1 MTGARTRA
9 LGAGLAGGLVAGAS
23 LGAAEALAA
32 WVHAHAP
39 GELPALGWALVAYG
53 AVGAGLGLGA
63 GVIAAVLGTDGFA
76 LALAGVGASLA
87 FAVARFRVVRD
98 VFLEQVPRGP
108 LALIVQ
114 LGALIAVA
122 AIAFALWRAL
132 RGADARR
139 AALTHPGVAAVVVA
153 LLAAAWAGGA
163 QLGPAPAPA
172 PLPRRA
178 AAPGG
183 APNVVLIM
191 VDTLRADHLS
201 CYGSTAVK
209 TPHIDALAADGTRWA
224 NAFAQASWTRPSVAT
239 ILTGLY
245 PSSHGAVHK
254 ADRLPERVDTLAE
267 RLRAIGYRT
276 VGFADNANISQAF
289 NFQQGFD
296 EYRYLEPDFFFGA
309 SEPASQLALYSG
321 LRLVRE
327 RFLAHSVDVHQYY
340 QPAEVVTA
348 EVRRWLD
355 RGAGEQ
361 PFFLF
366 VHYMDPHDPY
376 FAHPFNGEGYA
387 RVAHPNPPP
396 ALAERLHRLYEGEVA
411 YLDEHLGVLFD
422 DLRRRGLYGRT
433 LVVLTADHGEEFH
446 EHGGWWHGTTLYDE
460 QIHVPLIVKPPGA
473 HGPGPTGGAGP
484 IGGAGRV
491 FEELATS
498 LDIAPTILAAAG
510 LTVPKTL
517 PGHALPLDGGAA
529 PARESTFAEEDLEGN
544 VLQAVRTR
552 EWKLITANEG
562 NPRGLAPEELYDLPH
577 DPGERQNV
585 VASAPG
591 DAADRMR
598 AALGRSVLEARQHGG
613 ASEQAGVDAA
623 TRARLKALGYIQE

>member
-1 MTGARTRA
+1 MTNARTRA
-9 LGAGLAGGLVAGAS
+9 LGAGLAGGLVAGAAV
-23 LGAAEALAA
+23 GAAEALAV
-32 WVHAHAP
+32 WGHAHGP
-39 GELPALGWALVAYG
+39 GELPALGWALAAYG
-53 AVGAGLGLGA
+53 TVGAGLGLGG
-63 GVIAAVLGTDGFA
+63 GVLAAVVGTDGFG
-76 LALAGVGASLA
+76 LALAGVGTALA
-87 FAVARFRVVRD
+87 FAVARFRVIRD
-98 VFLEQVPRGP
+98 VLLEQVPRGLVP
-108 LALIVQ
+108 LVVQVGALALA
-114 LGALIAVA
+114 ALAAVL
-122 AIAFALWRAL
+122 LWRAL
-132 RGADARR
+132 RGADERR
-139 AALTHPGVAAVVVA
+139 AALTRPGAAALVVA
-153 LLAAAWAGGA
+153 LLVAAWAGGTSTIPA
-163 QLGPAPAPA
+163 PGPAPAP
-172 PLPRRA
+172 PRA
-178 AAPGG
+178 AAPAG
-183 APNVVLIM
+183 APNVVLVM

-201 CYGSTAVK
+201 CYGSTAVR
-209 TPHIDALAADGTRWA
+209 TPHIDALAADGMRWA
-224 NAFAQASWTRPSVAT
+224 NTFAQASWTRPSVAT

-254 ADRLPERVDTLAE
+254 ADRLPDRVDTLAE
-267 RLRAIGYRT
+267 VLGRAGYHT
-276 VGFADNANISQAF
+276 VGFADNANVSQAF

-296 EYRYLEPDFFFGA
+296 EYHYLAPDFFFAA
-309 SEPASQLALYSG
+309 SEPAAQLALYSG

-327 RFLAHSVDVHQYY
+327 RFLAHYVDVHHYY

-355 RGAGEQ
+355 RGARDE

-366 VHYMDPHDPY
+366 AHYMDPHDPY

-473 HGPGPTGGAGP
+473 HGPGPA
-484 IGGAGRV
+484 GGAGRV
-491 FEELATS
+491 LDELATS

-510 LTVPKTL
+510 LKVPKTL

-623 TRARLKALGYIQE
+623 TRARLKSLGYIQE

>member
-1 MTGARTRA
+1 VTGARTRA
-9 LGAGLAGGLVAGAS
+9 LGAGVAGGLVAGAAV
-23 LGAAEALAA
+23 GAAEALAA
-32 WVHAHAP
+32 WVHLHGP

-53 AVGAGLGLGA
+53 AVGAVHGLSF
-63 GVIAAVLGTDGFA
+63 GVIAALLGTDGFA
-76 LALAGVGASLA
+76 LAFAGEAAALA
-87 FAVARFRVVRD
+87 FLVARFRIIRD

-108 LALIVQ
+108 LPLLVQ
-114 LGALIAVA
+114 VGALIAVA
-122 AIAFALWRAL
+122 AIAFAVWRAL
-132 RGADARR
+132 RGADERR
-139 AALTHPGVAAVVVA
+139 SPLTRPGIAAVVLA

-163 QLGPAPAPA
+163 QLAHAPAPA
-172 PLPRRA
+172 PSPPRA
-178 AAPGG
+178 AAPAG

-201 CYGSTAVK
+201 CYGSAAVK
-209 TPHIDALAADGTRWA
+209 TPHIDTLAADGLRWV
-224 NAFAQASWTRPSVAT
+224 NTFSQASWTRPSVAT

-254 ADRLPERVDTLAE
+254 ADRLPDRVDTLAE
-267 RLRAIGYRT
+267 VLGRAGYHT
-276 VGFADNANISQAF
+276 VGFADNANVSQAF

-296 EYRYLEPDFFFGA
+296 EYHYLAPDFFFAA
-309 SEPASQLALYSG
+309 SEPAAQLALYSG

-327 RFLAHSVDVHQYY
+327 RFLAHYVDVHHYY

-355 RGAGEQ
+355 RGARDE

-366 VHYMDPHDPY
+366 AHYMDPHDPY

-422 DLRRRGLYGRT
+422 DLRRRGLYDRT

-473 HGPGPTGGAGP
+473 HAL
-484 IGGAGRV
+484 ARLRD
-491 FEELATS
+491 ELATS
-498 LDIAPTILAAAG
+498 LDIAPTIVAAAH
-510 LTVPKTL
+510 LKPPAVMQ
-517 PGHALPLDGGAA
+517 GHALPLDAGPA

-552 EWKLITANEG
+552 AWKLVSANPG
-562 NPRGLAPEELYDLPH
+562 NPRGLAPEELYDLPR
-577 DPGERQNV
+577 DPGEQRNV
-585 VASAPG
+585 VAPAETEK
-591 DAADRMR
+591 MR
-598 AALGRSVLEARQHGG
+598 AALGRSVLEAREHGG
-613 ASEQAGVDAA
+613 ASEQIGVDAA
-623 TRARLKALGYIQE
+623 TKARLKALGYTQE

>member
-1 MTGARTRA
+1 
-9 LGAGLAGGLVAGAS
+9 
-23 LGAAEALAA
+23 
-32 WVHAHAP
+32 
-39 GELPALGWALVAYG
+39 
-53 AVGAGLGLGA
+53 
-63 GVIAAVLGTDGFA
+63 
-76 LALAGVGASLA
+76 
-87 FAVARFRVVRD
+87 
-98 VFLEQVPRGP
+98 
-108 LALIVQ
+108 
-114 LGALIAVA
+114 
-122 AIAFALWRAL
+122 
-132 RGADARR
+132 
-139 AALTHPGVAAVVVA
+139 
-153 LLAAAWAGGA
+153 
-163 QLGPAPAPA
+163 
-172 PLPRRA
+172 LPRRA

-276 VGFADNANISQAF
+276 VGFADNANISRAF

-327 RFLAHSVDVHQYY
+327 RFLAHYVDV
-340 QPAEVVTA
+340 
-348 EVRRWLD
+348 
-355 RGAGEQ
+355 
-361 PFFLF
+361 
-366 VHYMDPHDPY
+366 
-376 FAHPFNGEGYA
+376 
-387 RVAHPNPPP
+387 
-396 ALAERLHRLYEGEVA
+396 
-411 YLDEHLGVLFD
+411 HLGVLFD
-422 DLRRRGLYGRT
+422 DFRRRGLYDQT

-473 HGPGPTGGAGP
+473 HGPGPA
-484 IGGAGRV
+484 GGAGRV
-491 FEELATS
+491 LDELATS

-510 LTVPKTL
+510 LKVPKTL

-544 VLQAVRTR
+544 V
-552 EWKLITANEG
+552 
-562 NPRGLAPEELYDLPH
+562 
-577 DPGERQNV
+577 
-585 VASAPG
+585 
-591 DAADRMR
+591 
-598 AALGRSVLEARQHGG
+598 
-613 ASEQAGVDAA
+613 
-623 TRARLKALGYIQE
+623 

>member
-9 LGAGLAGGLVAGAS
+9 LGAGVAGGLVAGAAV
-23 LGAAEALAA
+23 GAAEALAA
-32 WVHAHAP
+32 WVHLHGP

-53 AVGAGLGLGA
+53 AAGAGLGLGA
-63 GVIAAVLGTDGFA
+63 GMVAALAGGDGFG
-76 LALAGVGASLA
+76 LALAGVGTALA
-87 FAVARFRVVRD
+87 YAVARFRIIRD
-98 VFLEQVPRGP
+98 LFLEQVPHGLVP
-108 LALIVQ
+108 LAVQ
-114 LGALIAVA
+114 VGALAVVALGAVL
-122 AIAFALWRAL
+122 LWRAL
-132 RGADARR
+132 RGADERR
-139 AALTHPGVAAVVVA
+139 AALTRPGIAAVVVA

-163 QLGPAPAPA
+163 QLKPPPAPA
-172 PLPRRA
+172 PLPPRA
-178 AAPGG
+178 APPAG

-209 TPHIDALAADGTRWA
+209 TPHIDALAADGLRWTS
-224 NAFAQASWTRPSVAT
+224 AFSQASWTRPSVAT

-254 ADRLPERVDTLAE
+254 ADRLPDRVDTLAE
-267 RLRAIGYRT
+267 VLGRAGYHT
-276 VGFADNANISQAF
+276 VGFADNANVSQAF

-296 EYRYLEPDFFFGA
+296 EYHYLAPDFFFAA
-309 SEPASQLALYSG
+309 SEPAAQLALYSG

-327 RFLAHSVDVHQYY
+327 RFLAHYVDVHHYY

-355 RGAGEQ
+355 RGARDE

-366 VHYMDPHDPY
+366 AHYMDPHDPY

-396 ALAERLHRLYEGEVA
+396 ALAERLHHLYEGEVA

-422 DLRRRGLYGRT
+422 DLKRRGLYDRT
-433 LVVLTADHGEEFH
+433 LVVLTADHGEEFR

-460 QIHVPLIVKPPGA
+460 QIHVPLIAKPA
-473 HGPGPTGGAGP
+473 GGHAL
-484 IGGAGRV
+484 AQVRD
-491 FEELATS
+491 ELATS
-498 LDIAPTILAAAG
+498 LDIAPTIVAAAHAK
-510 LTVPKTL
+510 P
-517 PGHALPLDGGAA
+517 PAAMQGHVLPLDGGAA

-552 EWKLITANEG
+552 AWKLVTANPG
-562 NPRGLAPEELYDLPH
+562 NPRGLAPEELYDLPR
-577 DPGERQNV
+577 DPGEHQNV
-585 VASAPG
+585 IASTPAEA
-591 DAADRMR
+591 DAMR
-598 AALGRSVLEARQHGG
+598 AALGRSVLEAREHGG
-613 ASEQAGVDAA
+613 ASEQIGMDPA
-623 TRARLKALGYIQE
+623 TKARLKALGYTQE